1 MKKNRVIRS
10 RHNDLLNF
18 LIFEEHELSKKYLD
32 KCKKFFKELENKQK
46 NKEVNN
52 DS

>member
-18 LIFEEHELSKKYLD
+18 LIFEEHELSKKYVD
-32 KCKKFFKELENKQK
+32 KCIKLFKELENKQK